1 MILLEGV
8 AAGIG
13 YGLVPSL
20 QAEAAAERGEL
31 VDLAP
36 DEPVLVNLHWHHW
49 ELEPPL
55 SREITDLVVR
65 HAQAQLLP
73 RAEQKPPE
81 MAAST
86 PKAVDAD

>member
-1 MILLEGV
+1 MMN
-8 AAGIG
+8 
-13 YGLVPSL
+13 
-20 QAEAAAERGEL
+20 
-31 VDLAP
+31 
-36 DEPVLVNLHWHHW
+36 DE
-49 ELEPPL
+49 L